1 MTLVLDQISRVVG
14 GETHLQDISLALEPA
29 SLNVLFGPTLAGKT
43 SLMRLMAGLDRPSG
57 GRVVWQ
63 GRDVTGQ
70 SVRTRDVAMV
80 YQQFVNYP
88 SFTVYD
94 NIASPLKLAGLP
106 KAEIDRKVREAAA
119 IMHIDGLLGRLP
131 AELSG
136 GQQQRTAIARAL
148 VKEAGLLLLDEP
160 LVNLDYKLREELR
173 TEMREIFRRHRSI
186 VVYATTEPLEALMLG
201 GTIAVLH
208 EGRLIQTGPTVEVY
222 HNPSSLRVGQV
233 FSDPPLNQVDGVVD
247 GTGVLLA
254 DGIRVPAAGHLAD
267 LPHGRYRFGVR
278 ANHLSVFREHED
290 DIPVPGT
297 VELAEI
303 SGSETFIHVRGRGFA
318 WVVQQEGVHSLT
330 LGEPVTAWI
339 NARRLF
345 AFGADGRLV
354 AAPPRPRLGMAAE

>member
-1 MTLVLDQISRVVG
+1 MTLVLDKISRVVG
-14 GETHLQDISLALEPA
+14 GETHLHDLSLKLEPG

-43 SLMRLMAGLDRPSG
+43 SLMRVMAGLDRPSSG
-57 GRVVWQ
+57 QVLWQ
-63 GRDVTGQ
+63 GQDVTGQ
-70 SVRTRDVAMV
+70 SVRQRNVAMV

-88 SFTVYD
+88 SFTVHD

-106 KAEIDRKVREAAA
+106 KAEIDRKVRETAA
-119 IMHIDGLLGRLP
+119 IMHIDGLLKRLP

-148 VKEAGLLLLDEP
+148 VKDAGLLLLDEP

-173 TEMREIFRRHRSI
+173 AEMREIFKRRRSI

-201 GTIAVLH
+201 GTITVLH
-208 EGRLIQTGPTVEVY
+208 EGRMLQTGPTVQVY
-222 HNPSSLRVGQV
+222 HSPASLRVGQV

-247 GTGVLLA
+247 GGGVLLA
-254 DGIRVPAAGHLAD
+254 GTVRVPAAGHLAD

-278 ANHLSVFREHED
+278 ANHLSVFRAHDD

-303 SGSETFIHVRGRGFA
+303 SGSETFIHVHGPGIA
-318 WVVQQEGVHSLT
+318 WVVQQQGVHTLA
-330 LGEPVTAWI
+330 LGEPVTAWV

-345 AFGADGRLV
+345 AFGSDGKLV